1 MLSVKTRCQ
10 KTNALRF
17 IYLVHLKKSHS
28 QRQKNGGC
36 QVRRKQG
43 VVIQGDGVPGLQNEK
58 FWRSDTH
65 KLNMPDTT
73 ELYSWE
79 DALEE
84 EMAAH
89 SRIPAW
95 EIPWTYEPGELTQ
108 NTTKVIIIIIIL
120 LLKGRNF

>member
-1 MLSVKTRCQ
+1 MAAASGGGKEETGSC
-10 KTNALRF
+10 
-17 IYLVHLKKSHS
+17 YL
-28 QRQKNGGC
+28 GGWS
-36 QVRRKQG
+36 
-43 VVIQGDGVPGLQNEK
+43 PGLQNGK

-89 SRIPAW
+89 SRILAW
-95 EIPWTYEPGELTQ
+95 EIPWT
-108 NTTKVIIIIIIL
+108 
-120 LLKGRNF
+120 